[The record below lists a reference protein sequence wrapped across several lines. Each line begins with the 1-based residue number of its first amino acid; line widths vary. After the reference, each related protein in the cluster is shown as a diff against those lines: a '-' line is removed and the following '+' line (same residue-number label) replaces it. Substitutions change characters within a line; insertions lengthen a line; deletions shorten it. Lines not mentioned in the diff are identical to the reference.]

1 MATPR
6 DNRRLIR
13 LLANDADEGDVLQCY
28 VLLLVFIGAGIYCAA
43 DVSLSCYDVLPL
55 SIKLLALFV
64 VFSSM
69 KELAI
74 ITFFLEELALVLV

>member
-1 MATPR
+1 VATPR

-28 VLLLVFIGAGIYCAA
+28 VLLVFIGAGIYCAA

-64 VFSSM
+64 VFSSI